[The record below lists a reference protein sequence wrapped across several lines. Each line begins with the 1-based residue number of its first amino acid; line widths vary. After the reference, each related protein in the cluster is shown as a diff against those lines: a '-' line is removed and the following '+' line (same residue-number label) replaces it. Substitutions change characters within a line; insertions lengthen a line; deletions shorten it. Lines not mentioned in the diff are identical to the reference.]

1 MPAQEKKDVPAETK
15 GEQQR
20 ITFDDRECKD
30 TYANFFTLSSNPE
43 EIVLNFGLVNQER
56 RNLIKLNSRVYLN
69 YFNAKRLAAGLVQG
83 IKKYE
88 DAYGAVELD
97 PKKRAAQK

>member
-15 GEQQR
+15 SEQQR
-20 ITFDDRECKD
+20 VTFDDRECKD
-30 TYANFFTLSSNPE
+30 AYANFFTLASNPE
-43 EIVLNFGLVNQER
+43 EVVINFGVVNQER

-69 YFNAKRLAAGLVQG
+69 YFNAKRLMAGLMQAVKQ
-83 IKKYE
+83 YE

-97 PKKRAAQK
+97 PKKRAARK